1 MGDFDAVGYVS
12 DARENIDSSSLTT
25 SSHMAI
31 VLGRPTTVDCRD
43 GKPTFPIDAPI
54 PVNRREV
61 APAPRTADDPPTPLT
76 MLLWTAELSAP
87 LWDIFNLER
96 DDPNQNDF
104 GKVELMHKMIKQINF
119 HCPPPFRAYNPD
131 TTFDSHQGCYWLAR
145 SRPLFQTA
153 AAFTIMA
160 LHRPYIFT
168 NSLSRTEALIAGLD
182 ILRAQRNFF
191 NMLTNVHYKMHA
203 LVLNTFDAIVLV
215 AAIYILH
222 PCENKEYLDDALQH
236 FEWAMERFE
245 VMGDRNSMAVGALGV
260 LKAIYGRLK
269 KALSR
274 SIIADPAPVKVETI
288 LSNLAS
294 HSPAMTTPDSST
306 LSYPSSGH
314 HSISS
319 VSTNS
324 SSNSNS
330 MSNPTYTLPTI
341 SNLTQATSA
350 APEWES
356 FPGTVPMPNYD
367 FSGMAPLQ
375 PTHDL
380 LFNDLSGFATPG
392 GGMQGGWMGNV
403 AGNGVGDGAQWQFE
417 GDFGS
422 DSFWGFMN
430 NY

>member
-1 MGDFDAVGYVS
+1 
-12 DARENIDSSSLTT
+12 
-25 SSHMAI
+25 MAI

-43 GKPTFPIDAPI
+43 GKPTFPVDAPVPI
-54 PVNRREV
+54 NRREV

-76 MLLWTAELSAP
+76 MLLWTAELAAP

-104 GKVELMHKMIKQINF
+104 AKVEHMHKLIKQINY
-119 HCPPPFRAYNPD
+119 HCPPPFRAQNPD
-131 TTFDSHQGCYWLAR
+131 TSFDSLQDCYWLAR
-145 SRPLFQTA
+145 SRPLFQTT

-168 NSLSRTEALIAGLD
+168 NSLSRTEALKAGLD
-182 ILRAQRNFF
+182 ILRAQRIFF
-191 NMLTNVHYKMHA
+191 NLLTNMHYKMHT

-245 VMGDRNSMAVGALGV
+245 TMGNRNSMAMGALGV

-274 SIIADPAPVKVETI
+274 SIITENAPIKIEPI
-288 LSNLAS
+288 MHNGSNPSS
-294 HSPAMTTPDSST
+294 HSPQMTTPDSG
-306 LSYPSSGH
+306 SYASSGH
-314 HSISS
+314 QSISS
-319 VSTNS
+319 ASTNPS
-324 SSNSNS
+324 SHSNS
-330 MSNPTYTLPTI
+330 MSNSNSIPLPNQDLALNPSPYTLPTI
-341 SNLTQATSA
+341 SNLTQQLTTQ

-356 FPGTVPMPNYD
+356 FPGTVPMPSYD
-367 FSGMAPLQ
+367 FSSMAPLQ

-380 LFNDLSGFATPG
+380 LFNDLNGFATPG
-392 GGMQGGWMGNV
+392 GTGLQGGWMG
-403 AGNGVGDGAQWQFE
+403 AGNGAQWQFE
-417 GDFGS
+417 GDFGN